1 MHFMSDHHHFHYIEF
16 PATDLA
22 AMKTFYGD
30 AFGWTFQ
37 DWGDTYASIH
47 GAGVDGGFD
56 ADSKQRQPSD
66 QGALVI
72 LFSDDLEASQQSV
85 IDAGG
90 KISVPIFGFPG
101 GRRFHF
107 TDPSG
112 NEVGIWTTVDSSKE
126 STS

>member
-1 MHFMSDHHHFHYIEF
+1 MSNHHHFNYIEL

-37 DWGDTYASIH
+37 DWGDTYAAIQ
-47 GAGVDGGFD
+47 GAGVEGGMD
-56 ADSKQRQPSD
+56 ADAGTRKPSN
-66 QGALVI
+66 QGTLVI
-72 LFSDDLEASQQSV
+72 LFSDDLIASEKAV

-90 KISVPIFGFPG
+90 KISVPAFDFPG

-112 NEVGIWTTVDSSKE
+112 NELGVWANSTT
-126 STS
+126 

>member
-1 MHFMSDHHHFHYIEF
+1 MSNHHHFNYIEL

-22 AMKTFYGD
+22 TMKAFYGS

-37 DWGDTYASIH
+37 DWGDTYVAIH
-47 GAGVDGGFD
+47 GAGVEGGMD
-56 ADSKQRQPSD
+56 ADSKDRKPSN
-66 QGALVI
+66 QGSLVI
-72 LFSDDLEASQQSV
+72 LFSNDLVASEKAV

-90 KISVPIFGFPG
+90 TISVAPFDFPG

-112 NEVGIWTTVDSSKE
+112 NELGVWTTATE
-126 STS
+126 

>member
-1 MHFMSDHHHFHYIEF
+1 MSNHHHFNYVEF

-22 AMKTFYGD
+22 AMKQFYGD

-37 DWGDTYASIH
+37 DWGETYVAIQ

-56 ADSKQRQPSD
+56 ADAGARKPSN

-72 LFSDDLEASQQSV
+72 LFSDDLVASEKAV

-90 KISVPIFGFPG
+90 KISVPAFDFPG

-112 NEVGIWTTVDSSKE
+112 NELGIWAATKE
-126 STS
+126 